1 MKSNITKQQIQP
13 LNHNFTIITFKIIS
27 GGNKMSG
34 WEILIVAAILVTIF
48 S

>member
-1 MKSNITKQQIQP
+1 MQSKVAKQQIQP
-13 LNHNFTIITFKIIS
+13 LNHNFTIITFKIVN